1 MSAPRAFA
9 WSFSALDT
17 FEVCNKKYY
26 HLKVAKDVKDS
37 DNQASVDG
45 KFVHV
50 AMKERVCHKVPL
62 PIQLRQHEKIAA
74 RFADA
79 PGEKHGE
86 MQLALNHKMEPRDW
100 FGKDVWVRAILDL
113 LIVRGNKAILVDW
126 KTGKRK
132 ERYDQLRLSAAI
144 LSRYMPEIEEFQ
156 LVFVWLKDGE
166 ISPPQTL
173 RKDQMRAVWIEFL
186 PRVSAITQAIATTTF
201 PAMQSGLCGYCPV
214 SDCPNWYE
222 RGQ

>member
-1 MSAPRAFA
+1 MKAPRAFA

-37 DNQASVDG
+37 DNDAARDG
-45 KFVHV
+45 KFVHER
-50 AMKERVCHKVPL
+50 MKERVCHKVSL
-62 PIQLRQHEKIAA
+62 PIQLRQHENIAA
-74 RFADA
+74 RFAAAD
-79 PGEKHGE
+79 GEKHGE
-86 MQLALNHKMEPRDW
+86 MQLALNYKLEPASW
-100 FGKDVWVRAILDL
+100 FGKDVWVRAIVDL
-113 LIVRGNKAILVDW
+113 LIVKGTKATLVDW

-132 ERYDQLRLSAAI
+132 ERFDQLRLSAAI

-166 ISPPQTL
+166 ISPPETL
-173 RKDQMRAVWIEFL
+173 KKSEMRKVWNEFL
-186 PRVSAITQAIATTTF
+186 PRVKNITDAIATTTF

-214 SDCPNWYE
+214 SECPNWYE
-222 RGQ
+222 R